1 MTPPPT
7 APADPTAAANGRAG
21 LGITVLLATM
31 SMLGPFSIDTMF
43 PAFESMGRVLPA
55 EPVELQQL
63 VSVYLIAFAAMS
75 VLHGPISD
83 AVGRRPVVI
92 IGTAAYALASAGCAL
107 SPSLTWLLVLRA
119 AQGLCA
125 GSSMIVG
132 RAVVRDLFEGAAAQR
147 LMSQVMLIFGIAP
160 AIAPIAGGW
169 LLLLGPWP
177 VVFWFLAAYGAVLSA
192 LTAAFLPE
200 THPPDRRSPLR
211 VRSVVGGICQVG
223 KSLPFQR
230 LSAAAAANF
239 AALFLY
245 ISSAP
250 VFVTGI
256 LGLGERDFWVL
267 FVPVVGCMSVGSWVA
282 GRLAD
287 RMDATR
293 MASIGLIVCLVGGI
307 VNVTQATLTGGAR
320 LPWAVT
326 GPSIGAFGVSL
337 AFPVISIALL
347 DMFPVAR
354 GAAASMQSVTALL
367 LNALIAG
374 VVSPIVTRDP
384 HRLAW
389 CALGFTLLAVALWVG
404 HRRAQRA
411 HGIRR
416 LGRITDPEQ
425 HEPTDEL

>member
-1 MTPPPT
+1 MTS
-7 APADPTAAANGRAG
+7 AANSPTGPEPAATGRAG

-43 PAFESMGRVLPA
+43 PAFESMGRALPA
-55 EPVELQQL
+55 GPVELQQL

-92 IGTAAYALASAGCAL
+92 VGTAAYAIASAGCAL
-107 SPSLTWLLVLRA
+107 SPSLTWLLILRG
-119 AQGLCA
+119 AQGVCA
-125 GSSMIVG
+125 GASMIVG

-160 AIAPIAGGW
+160 AIAPIVGGW

-177 VVFWFLAAYGAVLSA
+177 IVFWFLAAYGAGLSA

-200 THPPDRRSPLR
+200 THPAHRRTPLR
-211 VRSVVGGICQVG
+211 VRSVVAGIWRVG
-223 KSLPFQR
+223 KNVPFQR

-267 FVPVVGCMSVGSWVA
+267 FVPVVGCMSLGSWTA

-287 RMDATR
+287 RMAATR
-293 MASIGLIVCLVGGI
+293 MASIGLSVCLVGGI
-307 VNVTQATLTGGAR
+307 VNVTQAMLVGGAV

-347 DMFPVAR
+347 DMFPAAR

-374 VVSPIVTRDP
+374 AISPIVTQDP

-389 CALGFTLLAVALWVG
+389 CALGFTIVAIALWVA
-404 HRRAQRA
+404 HRRWEQA
-411 HGIRR
+411 HGIPP
-416 LGRITDPEQ
+416 LSHVPDPEQ